1 MIKRAAR
8 LSWEDVY
15 DERVRDYVRA
25 FCVLYAIFC
34 FFYATN
40 LVSFL
45 PSIDEER
52 AAFLDMPPYW
62 AVRGRWLSS
71 LVSLFIP
78 TTTIPFLPLAT
89 FGFFGTIAYLICLRA
104 IGVQRP
110 SLVHYATFP
119 LFIAFPTWAFMAEF
133 SLNLPG
139 IGLGLLLASLSTL
152 AFRRLLDILREG
164 SLFDAASLTPMAC
177 CLLATTAA
185 IGAYQGFVPL
195 QLTLYLGVLLIL
207 LCQEELTLGELGTA
221 VGLAA
226 ILLLSSLALYVAV
239 SAIFL
244 GLFKVQLGY
253 IPDLLKVDQLVS
265 DPLRILSRTIVSMFR
280 VYAGIPKLY
289 GVSAFLIELPL
300 LFGVAGLL
308 TAAEGA
314 SSQRRRATAAVV
326 IAMLAAP
333 FAVHPLSGGVV
344 AVRELIAVPA
354 AVWFMSMLGFMFASR
369 RVLRAA
375 LFLAPA
381 VYFQTLQVSSQLNA
395 NRALARTH
403 DQIPGRCHLRPHRP
417 S

>member
-40 LVSFL
+40 LLSFL

-226 ILLLSSLALYVAV
+226 VLLLSSLALYVAV

-308 TAAEGA
+308 I
-314 SSQRRRATAAVV
+314 RRRGGKFAEATCHSCRRYRYARGT
-326 IAMLAAP
+326 LRRSP
-333 FAVHPLSGGVV
+333 SFGG
-344 AVRELIAVPA
+344 
-354 AVWFMSMLGFMFASR
+354 
-369 RVLRAA
+369 
-375 LFLAPA
+375 LF
-381 VYFQTLQVSSQLNA
+381 TS
-395 NRALARTH
+395 T
-403 DQIPGRCHLRPHRP
+403 
-417 S
+417 